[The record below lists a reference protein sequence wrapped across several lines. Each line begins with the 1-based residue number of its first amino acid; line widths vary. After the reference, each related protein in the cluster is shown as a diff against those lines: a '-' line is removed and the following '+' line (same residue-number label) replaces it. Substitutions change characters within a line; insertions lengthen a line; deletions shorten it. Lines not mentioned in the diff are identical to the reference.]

1 MKRLTGI
8 FLLLTIISGSSLFG
22 QEKRALLIGIGEYA
36 PETGWHQI
44 HGDKDV
50 ALMKSVLLRNGF
62 EEDNISTLINEEAT
76 FSAIDA
82 AILNLIT
89 ISRNNDV
96 IFIQFSG
103 HGQQITDK
111 DGDED
116 DGMDESWVPYD
127 AFKSFQANV
136 YEGERHFTDD
146 LLFGYMSRLRKRIG
160 SSGKLVII
168 SDACHSGSGSRG
180 NTDDDDIARGTDEK
194 FIIPNVSPSKH
205 LWRNPE
211 DHVQWLFVGAC
222 KSYQTNYEHRLPEGG
237 YCGSLTYVISH
248 DSNDFT
254 TTPYQDLIS
263 GWKNS
268 LKAIAKFPQAID
280 EEGRPNRKSQ
290 YLF

>member
-1 MKRLTGI
+1 MKRLLDI
-8 FLLLTIISGSSLFG
+8 FLFLIIMSSSLFA

-50 ALMKSVLLRNGF
+50 ALTKSVLLRNGF
-62 EEDNISTLINEEAT
+62 DDNNILTLINEEAS
-76 FSAIDA
+76 FAAIDA
-82 AILNLIT
+82 AIGNLINV
-89 ISRNNDV
+89 SKSNDV

-103 HGQQITDK
+103 HGQQITDE

-116 DGMDESWVPYD
+116 DGLDESWVPYD
-127 AFKSFQANV
+127 AYKSFQANV

-146 LLFGYMSRLRKRIG
+146 LLFGYMSRLRKKIG
-160 SSGKLVII
+160 TSGKIVII

-180 NTDDDDIARGTDEK
+180 NNDDIARGTDEK
-194 FIIPNVSPSKH
+194 FIIPDVHPSKH

-211 DHVQWLFVGAC
+211 EHVQWLFVGAC
-222 KSYQTNYEHRLPEGG
+222 KSYQTNYEHRLPDGG

-248 DSNDFT
+248 DPNDFT
-254 TTPYQDLIS
+254 TTPYQTLIS
-263 GWKNS
+263 GWKDALNV
-268 LKAIAKFPQAID
+268 IAKFPQAID

>member
-1 MKRLTGI
+1 MKRLPGI
-8 FLLLTIISGSSLFG
+8 FLLLMIMSCYSLPG
-22 QEKRALLIGIGEYA
+22 QEKRALLIGVGEYA

-50 ALMKSVLLRNGF
+50 ALTKSVLLRNGF
-62 EEDNISTLINEEAT
+62 DEDHIITLINEEAS
-76 FSAIDA
+76 FAAIDA
-82 AILNLIT
+82 AIDNLINE
-89 ISRNNDV
+89 SRNNDV

-103 HGQQITDK
+103 HGQQITDL

-116 DGMDESWVPYD
+116 DGLDESWVPYD
-127 AFKSFQANV
+127 ACKSFQATK

-146 LLFGYMSRLRKRIG
+146 RLFGYMSRLRKRIG
-160 SSGKLVII
+160 ASGKIVII

-180 NTDDDDIARGTDEK
+180 DNDEIARGTDEK
-194 FIIPNVSPSKH
+194 FIIPNIRPSKH

-211 DHVQWLFVGAC
+211 EHVQWLFVGAC
-222 KSYQTNYEHRLPEGG
+222 KSYQTNYEHRLPDGG

-248 DSNDFT
+248 DPNDFM
-254 TTPYQDLIS
+254 TTPYQTLIS
-263 GWKNS
+263 GWKEALNG
-268 LKAIAKFPQAID
+268 IAKFPQAID

>member
-1 MKRLTGI
+1 MKRLLGI
-8 FLLLTIISGSSLFG
+8 FLFLIIMSSSLFA

-50 ALMKSVLLRNGF
+50 ALTKSVLLRNGF
-62 EEDNISTLINEEAT
+62 GEDSILTLINEEAS
-76 FSAIDA
+76 FAAIDA
-82 AILNLIT
+82 AINNLIT
-89 ISRNNDV
+89 VSKNNDV

-116 DGMDESWVPYD
+116 DGLDESWVPYD
-127 AFKSFQANV
+127 ALKSFKANV

-146 LLFGYMSRLRKRIG
+146 LLFGYMSRLRKKIG
-160 SSGKLVII
+160 ASGKIVII

-180 NTDDDDIARGTDEK
+180 NNDDIARGTDEK
-194 FIIPNVSPSKH
+194 FIIPNVRPSKH

-211 DHVQWLFVGAC
+211 EHVQWLFVGAC
-222 KSYQTNYEHRLPEGG
+222 KSYQTNYEHRLPDGG

-248 DSNDFT
+248 DPNDFM
-254 TTPYQDLIS
+254 TTPYQTLIS
-263 GWKNS
+263 GWKDALND
-268 LKAIAKFPQAID
+268 IAKFPQAID

>member
-1 MKRLTGI
+1 MKRLPGI
-8 FLLLTIISGSSLFG
+8 FLLLLIMSCYSLLG
-22 QEKRALLIGIGEYA
+22 QEKRALLIGVGEYA

-50 ALMKSVLLRNGF
+50 ALTKGVLLRNGF
-62 EEDNISTLINEEAT
+62 DENHIITLINEQAT

-82 AILNLIT
+82 AIDNLINV
-89 ISRNNDV
+89 SGNNDV

-103 HGQQITDK
+103 HGQQITDL

-116 DGMDESWVPYD
+116 DGLDESWVPYD
-127 AFKSFQANV
+127 ACKSFQATI

-146 LLFGYMSRLRKRIG
+146 RLFGYMSRLRKRIG
-160 SSGKLVII
+160 ASGKIVII

-180 NTDDDDIARGTDEK
+180 DNDEIARGTDEK
-194 FIIPNVSPSKH
+194 FIIPIIRPPKH

-211 DHVQWLFVGAC
+211 EHVQWLFVGAC
-222 KSYQTNYEHRLPEGG
+222 KSYQTNYEHRLPDGG

-248 DSNDFT
+248 DPNDFM
-254 TTPYQDLIS
+254 TTPYQTLIS
-263 GWKNS
+263 GWKDALNS
-268 LKAIAKFPQAID
+268 IARFPQAID